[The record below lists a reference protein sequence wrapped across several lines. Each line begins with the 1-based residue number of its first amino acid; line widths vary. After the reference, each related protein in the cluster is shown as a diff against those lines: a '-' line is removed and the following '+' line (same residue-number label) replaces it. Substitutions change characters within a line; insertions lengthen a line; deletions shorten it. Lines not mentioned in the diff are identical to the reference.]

1 MKKFILILALC
12 ISAQAFAVDMSAI
25 RGSNGFVELGSSES
39 KLRNVLGQP
48 EYVDSRIVYDRD
60 GWPHKG
66 IIYTYKIDGQLYTIT
81 VIGGNV
87 YKINWER

>member
-1 MKKFILILALC
+1 MKKIVLILAFC
-12 ISAQAFAVDMSAI
+12 ISAQAYAVDMNAV

-48 EYVDSRIVYDRD
+48 ESVDIRVAHDRD
-60 GWPHKG
+60 GWPHEG

-81 VIGGNV
+81 VIGRNI
-87 YKINWER
+87 YKINWEH